1 MLAGS
6 NIDKNN
12 DELVNQLK
20 KLNLFNHVKLLGR
33 QKNITKIMNTLDL
46 YVQSSKYGEGFPNV
60 VAEQWLMRYL
70 VLSQMLETQNLL

>member
-12 DELVNQLK
+12 YELVNQLK